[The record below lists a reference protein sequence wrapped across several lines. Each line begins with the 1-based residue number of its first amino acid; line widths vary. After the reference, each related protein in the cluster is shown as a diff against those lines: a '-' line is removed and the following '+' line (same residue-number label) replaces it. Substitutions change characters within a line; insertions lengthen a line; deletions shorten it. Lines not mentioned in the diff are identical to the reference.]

1 MLDKAPQPG
10 DSADFAE
17 QLRAYIEITLHQP
30 VRFTH
35 WNGATGLPVFL
46 SQRYDF
52 LTGSISQ
59 QPCLFAVDRGTI
71 NVTPVEVSKHLVH
84 IERVF
89 DGIVIYTAQR
99 LSADRRAR
107 LIANNVSFVIPGNQL
122 YIPQLALDLRE
133 YFRARPKRRQ
143 AQFSPVAQALL
154 FYHLLG
160 MPQPAEA
167 LQGSYSAMSVWRA
180 YEELR
185 QLDLVKISK
194 RGRANWIDLIADP
207 RKLLDMAGPYLRDPA
222 RSRKHVGA
230 GSMSAGIM
238 QAGESALAALTD
250 LSPPA
255 LPVYAVHYKEWGN
268 VIAESN
274 LRLVKHDEDAT
285 SIMELWHYD
294 PKILANAGIVDRL
307 SLYAQFRNH
316 FDERIAKAAEDLL
329 EQISW

>member
-1 MLDKAPQPG
+1 MLDKVPQPN
-10 DSADFAE
+10 DAADFAE
-17 QLRAYIEITLHQP
+17 QLSAYIEVTLHQP
-30 VRFTH
+30 VRFTR
-35 WNGATGLPVFL
+35 WIGTSGLPVFL
-46 SQRYDF
+46 SHRYDF
-52 LTGSISQ
+52 LSGSISR

-71 NVTPVEVSKHLVH
+71 NVTPTEVSKHLVH
-84 IERVF
+84 IERAF

-133 YFRARPKRRQ
+133 YFRARPKRKQ
-143 AQFSPVAQALL
+143 DQFSPVTQALL
-154 FYHLLG
+154 FYHLLSL
-160 MPQPAEA
+160 PQPPEA
-167 LQGSYSAMSVWRA
+167 LLGSYSTMSVWRG

-194 RGRANWIDLIADP
+194 RGRANWIDLIAEP
-207 RKLLDMAGPYLRDPA
+207 RQLLDLAGPYLREPA
-222 RSRKHVGA
+222 RSRKYVGT
-230 GSMSAGIM
+230 GSLSPGIM

-255 LPVYAVHYKEWGN
+255 LPVYAVHYKEWGG
-268 VIAESN
+268 VIADSN
-274 LRLVKHDEDAT
+274 LTLVKHDEDAK

-294 PKILANAGIVDRL
+294 PKILATAGIVDRM

-316 FDERIAKAAEDLL
+316 SDERIAKSAEDLL